1 MVQVLEK
8 LNILKMTPEE
18 RANYSYYLK
27 KLYNDRDEM
36 QAAEAIGIEKGKT
49 IGKTIGEAIG
59 EAIGIE
65 KGEAIGMEKAA
76 INMLKQNLDFK
87 LISSITGFSIDEL
100 LKLKNR
106 L

>member
-1 MVQVLEK
+1 MHYRHCFVTHIEHIAFNLG
-8 LNILKMTPEE
+8 EE
-18 RANYSYYLK
+18 RTNYSYYLK
-27 KLYNDRDEM
+27 KLYNDRYEL
-36 QAAEAIGIEKGKT
+36 QAAEAIG
-49 IGKTIGEAIG
+49 EAR
-59 EAIGIE
+59 GIE
-65 KGEAIGMEKAA
+65 KGEAIVIEKIA

>member
-1 MVQVLEK
+1 MKEMNCK
-8 LNILKMTPEE
+8 LQKQ
-18 RANYSYYLK
+18 
-27 KLYNDRDEM
+27 D
-36 QAAEAIGIEKGKT
+36 AEARGK
-49 IGKTIGEAIG
+49 AIG

-65 KGEAIGMEKAA
+65 KGKAIEIEKVA

-100 LKLKNR
+100 LELKNC

>member
-1 MVQVLEK
+1 MHHRHFFVTHIEHIAFNLG
-8 LNILKMTPEE
+8 EE
-18 RANYSYYLK
+18 RTNYSYYPK
-27 KLYNDRDEM
+27 KLYNERDEL
-36 QAAEAIGIEKGKT
+36 QAAEAMGK
-49 IGKTIGEAIG
+49 AIG

-65 KGEAIGMEKAA
+65 KGEARGIEKTA